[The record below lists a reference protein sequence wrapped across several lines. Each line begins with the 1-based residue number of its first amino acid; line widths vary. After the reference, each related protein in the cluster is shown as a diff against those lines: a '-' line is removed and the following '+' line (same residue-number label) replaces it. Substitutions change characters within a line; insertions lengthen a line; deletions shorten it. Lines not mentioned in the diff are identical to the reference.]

1 MNGLPSISDKDERMI
16 DLGKSD
22 VFNSIT
28 NNNVKLLLFSEFQ
41 PFSDPEINK
50 RNTLVRV
57 WEFGHL

>member
-1 MNGLPSISDKDERMI
+1 MSGLPSISDKDEGMI

-22 VFNSIT
+22 VFNSIA

-50 RNTLVRV
+50 RNTLVRS

>member
-41 PFSDPEINK
+41 PFSDLEINK
-50 RNTLVRV
+50 RNTLVLV

>member
-1 MNGLPSISDKDERMI
+1 MSGLPSISDKDERMI

-41 PFSDPEINK
+41 PFSDLEINK
-50 RNTLVRV
+50 RNTLVLV